1 MHSASAV
8 IVIGDAC
15 ETLDTMY
22 PIFRL
27 QEAGIEPVIAA
38 PEMRPYQTVMHEI
51 PPGWTITRETSGY
64 TLTPD
69 ATFSD
74 IDPTD
79 HLGLFLTGGRAPEY
93 LRYDPELIRIVQ
105 QFAIEQKSI
114 ASICHGI
121 EILATAD
128 LVRGRRFATVAKCR
142 FDLEVCGG
150 IYTDRPCVV
159 DGPFVS
165 ARTWRDNGPFCGTWV
180 QMMQSAIQK

>member
-1 MHSASAV
+1 MPTDSAL
-8 IVIGDAC
+8 IIIGDAC

-38 PEMRPYQTVMHEI
+38 PELRPYQTVMHEI
-51 PPGWTITRETSGY
+51 PPGWTITRETAGY
-64 TLTPD
+64 TLTPE
-69 ATFSD
+69 ATFSGVNPD
-74 IDPTD
+74 N

-93 LRYDPELIRIVQ
+93 LRYDPDLIRIVRRFAQ
-105 QFAIEQKSI
+105 QQKPI

-128 LVRGRRFATVAKCR
+128 LVRDRRFATVPKCR

-150 IYTDRPCVV
+150 IFVDEPCVV
-159 DGPFVS
+159 DTPFVS
-165 ARTWRDNGPFCGTWV
+165 ARTWHDLGPFCGAWIR
-180 QMMQSAIQK
+180 MMQAASQT